1 MSDLIR
7 RQDAIDVL
15 EVLCQE
21 HRYKIPGKAE
31 AYSQYNEAWQDALDR
46 AEGAIGNLPSAE
58 PKTGEW
64 IPCSERLP
72 EESVPVLVCFTDWQ
86 TQEKTIDVSCLR
98 DRNLWDDHGRY
109 NKECVAWMPLPEPY
123 SIESDGIKEETDE

>member
-1 MSDLIR
+1 MILIDR
-7 RQDAIDVL
+7 EA
-15 EVLCQE
+15 LCQ
-21 HRYKIPGKAE
+21 
-31 AYSQYNEAWQDALDR
+31 DLLDR
-46 AEGAIGNLPSAE
+46 WSVADEKEEEEIQNVMADVVTPIVFSQPTIEMPS
-58 PKTGEW
+58 W

-123 SIESDGIKEETDE
+123 SIKSDGIGGEQNETN